1 MQFRLFCKNKNT
13 CISLILIFKENR
25 FIDIFALCFMSL
37 YKFLYS
43 HILILDQLSNLNT
56 HIEQHT
62 HKTILIITI
71 IINKVNVYYKQ
82 CSAVNIN

>member
-1 MQFRLFCKNKNT
+1 
-13 CISLILIFKENR
+13 
-25 FIDIFALCFMSL
+25 MSL